1 MTQNDLAQKT
11 FTVLNGVELKMWYR
25 TDTNDLDILDDCL
38 EKNIYGFSEQATKLK
53 KKIALDVGAHI
64 GGATVFLAC
73 MGYEVIAIEP
83 VQENVDLLK
92 MNVLANGFETN
103 VKIHQ
108 KAIHSSSNEQIV
120 LELPNIKNDL
130 VNKFRFIG
138 KTVNLSDW
146 RSIIQW
152 SNPKETMVKTI
163 SLREAISKHSKIDI
177 AKFDCEG
184 AEWLI
189 FEKQNKKVLKKIE
202 LLKIEVHNETETDGF
217 ANLISNCFVKEKSS
231 VSVQTFIKSKGI
243 KC

>member
-1 MTQNDLAQKT
+1 MTQNNLAQKT
-11 FTVLNGVELKMWYR
+11 FTVFNEVKLKMWYR

-38 EKNIYGFSEQATKLK
+38 EKDIYGFLQHGTKVK

-73 MGYEVIAIEP
+73 LGYRVIAIEP

-92 MNVLANGFETN
+92 MNVLANGFEKN

-108 KAIHSSSNEQIV
+108 KAIHSSSNKQVV

-152 SNPKETMVKTI
+152 SNPEEKMVETI
-163 SLREAISKHSKIDI
+163 SLQEAISEHSKIDI

-189 FEKQNKKVLKKIE
+189 FETQNEEVLRKMR

-217 ANLISNCFVKEKSS
+217 ANLISNSFVKEKSS
-231 VSVQTFIKSKGI
+231 VSVQTFVGSKE
-243 KC
+243 